1 MAFSDAFLDEL
12 KSANDIVSVVSG
24 YANLKK
30 QGKNQQCLCP
40 FHSEKS
46 PSCTVFPDTQSFYCF
61 GCGAGGDVI
70 TFIMKIENLSYLEAV
85 KFLCEKSGISMP
97 EDSRSENPE
106 IKLKTKIY
114 EINRESAR
122 YFYSC
127 LRSEYGKEAL
137 KYITERGL
145 SEEMLKKYGVGYAPN
160 SWNSLRN
167 HLRKKGYTDDEIVAA
182 KVATYGKNGSC
193 YDFFRNR
200 IMFPVI
206 DLRGNVIA
214 FGGRRIN
221 EQDNPK
227 YINTSDTLVFKKSN
241 NLFSLNFAK
250 NSSENTLILAEGYM
264 DVISI
269 FSAGFENVV
278 ATLGTAL
285 TKEQARLMNQYADEI
300 IIAYD
305 SDGPGQK
312 AAKRAIEILD
322 EVGITTKVLKINGAK
337 DPDEFIKKYGATRFK
352 LLLENADN
360 AINFE
365 LEKAIGD
372 LDLENDADKVE
383 YSKRIL
389 PIIAALNNPIER
401 DIYSAK
407 MADKLS
413 IKKEIFDLQVK
424 NERSKLKSKAIK
436 AERTE
441 LFKSARYQKDEI
453 NPEAT
458 KFPAAAKAEE
468 AIIAF
473 LFRNNDALKTILENI
488 REDDF
493 LTDFNKRVFNFCVNA
508 LQTGRTLNIST
519 FSAEF
524 PPDEVGRI
532 NGIIV
537 RYHDL
542 GNSPQLLYDYIKTLK
557 SEKLKLT
564 ANNAASLS
572 DDELLKLQQNI
583 QKSKQ

>member
-1 MAFSDAFLDEL
+1 MALSEAFLDEL
-12 KSANDIVSVVSG
+12 KNANDIVSVVSS
-24 YANLKK
+24 YATLKK
-30 QGKNQQCLCP
+30 QGKNQSCLCP

-70 TFIMKIENLSYLEAV
+70 TFIMKIENLSYIEAV
-85 KFLCEKSGISMP
+85 KLLAERAGMSVPDGSSY
-97 EDSRSENPE
+97 DSPE
-106 IKLKTKIY
+106 IRLKTRVY
-114 EINRESAR
+114 EINRESAK

-127 LRSEYGKEAL
+127 LRSKFGTDAL
-137 KYITERGL
+137 KYLTDRGM
-145 SEEMLKKYGVGYAPN
+145 SEEMIKKYGVGYAPN

-167 HLRKKGYTDDEIVAA
+167 HLRKKGYTDEEMVAA
-182 KVATYGKNGSC
+182 KIATYGKNGSC

-221 EQDNPK
+221 EQDKPK
-227 YINTSDTLVFKKSN
+227 YINTSESIVFKKSS

-250 NSSENTLILAEGYM
+250 NSKERSLILAEGYM

-269 FSAGFENVV
+269 FGAGFENVV

-305 SDGPGQK
+305 SDGPGQA

-322 EVGITTKVLKINGAK
+322 EVGITTRVLKMTGAK

-352 LLLENADN
+352 LLLDNADN

-383 YSKRIL
+383 YTKRVL
-389 PIIAALNNPIER
+389 PILAALNNPIER
-401 DIYSAK
+401 DIYSSK
-407 MADKLS
+407 IADKLS
-413 IKKEIFDLQVK
+413 INRDVFDLQVK
-424 NERSKLKSKAIK
+424 NARKKYEAKRRTDSTIELLRSSK
-436 AERTE
+436 
-441 LFKSARYQKDEI
+441 FSKDEI
-453 NPEAT
+453 NPQSS

-468 AIIAF
+468 AIISY
-473 LFRNNDALKTILENI
+473 LFRNNDALDKICNEI
-488 REDDF
+488 SPDDF
-493 LTDFNKRVFNFCVNA
+493 ITDFNRRVFEFCVNI
-508 LQTGRTLNIST
+508 LKSGRNLSLTA

-524 PPDEVGRI
+524 TPDETGRI
-532 NGIIV
+532 NGMIV
-537 RYHDL
+537 KNKDV
-542 GNSPQLLYDYIKTLK
+542 GNSITLLNDYIKSL
-557 SEKLKLT
+557 LT
-564 ANNAASLS
+564 AKSTAGPKDVATMS
-572 DDELLKLQQNI
+572 DDDLLKLQQNI
-583 QKSKQ
+583 KNSKQ

>member
-12 KSANDIVSVVSG
+12 KGANDIVSVVSS

-46 PSCTVFPDTQSFYCF
+46 PSCTIFPDTQSFYCF

-70 TFIMKIENLSYLEAV
+70 TFIMKIENLSYLEAI
-85 KFLCEKSGISMP
+85 KFLCERSGISMP
-97 EDSRSENPE
+97 EDSRTESPE

-122 YFYSC
+122 FFYSC
-127 LRSEYGKEAL
+127 LRSEYGKDAL
-137 KYITERGL
+137 KYITGRGL
-145 SEEMLKKYGVGYAPN
+145 TAEMLTKYGVGYAPN
-160 SWNSLRN
+160 SWDSLRK
-167 HLRKKGYTDDEIVAA
+167 HLRKKGYTDEEMVAA
-182 KVATYGKNGSC
+182 KVATFGKNGSC

-227 YINTSDTLVFKKSN
+227 YINTSDTLVFKKSK

-250 NSSENTLILAEGYM
+250 NTKENTLILAEGYM

-312 AAKRAIEILD
+312 AARRAIEILD
-322 EVGITTKVLKINGAK
+322 EVGITTKVLKMNGAK

-365 LEKAIGD
+365 LEKAVGE

-383 YSKRIL
+383 YTKRIL

-413 IKKEIFDLQVK
+413 INKDIFDLQVK
-424 NERSKLKSKAIK
+424 NARKRLESKQIK
-436 AERTE
+436 DADGE
-441 LFKSARYQKDEI
+441 LFKAARYKKDEI
-453 NPEAT
+453 NPQSS

-468 AIIAF
+468 AIIAY
-473 LFRNNDALKTILENI
+473 LYRNNDALEAILKDI
-488 REDDF
+488 SEDDF
-493 LTDFNKRVFNFCVNA
+493 KTEFNKKVFAFCVNT
-508 LQTGRTLNIST
+508 LKSKKTLNIST
-519 FSAEF
+519 FSPTF
-524 PPDEVGRI
+524 NPDEVGRI

-537 RYHDL
+537 KNSDV
-542 GNSPQLLYDYIKTLK
+542 GNSPQLLYDYIKKLK
-557 SEKLKLT
+557 SEKLKISAT
-564 ANNAASLS
+564 DAASLS
-572 DDELLKLQQNI
+572 DEELLKLQQNI
-583 QKSKQ
+583 KNSKH